1 MNSFYL
7 DHNVRK
13 CAEMHNNKHCVK
25 MILEYAQ
32 ILSTAH
38 RVLDGTKTVQL
49 SASGRKATRYI
60 LDGDVNHILYTA
72 THVSH
77 PSNIWVRQSREN
89 YIWLSNMLIAL
100 CEEYTYRY
108 GKTHKVER
116 EGLCFVLLKNVPKN
130 IGDKG
135 WSEPTPAM
143 PDDCKVPGNSIA
155 SYRQYYIKNKTHLA
169 DWKNRKVPDWYA
181 NLQFC

>member
-1 MNSFYL
+1 MNIFYL

-143 PDDCKVPGNSIA
+143 PDDVKVKGDSIA
-155 SYRQYYIKNKTHLA
+155 SYRNYYIHNKTHLA
-169 DWKNRKVPDWYA
+169 NWKNRPTPTWYITK
-181 NLQFC
+181 